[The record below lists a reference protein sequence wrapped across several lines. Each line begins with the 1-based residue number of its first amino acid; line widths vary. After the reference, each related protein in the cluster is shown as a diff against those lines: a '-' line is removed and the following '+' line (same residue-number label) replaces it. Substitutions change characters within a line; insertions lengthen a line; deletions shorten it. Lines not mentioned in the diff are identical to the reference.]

1 MEIRLNVLNLK
12 KSFIDYIVYVFSFLC
27 IRIKKCKF
35 LYVCVII
42 EIDFLDMYINFWNIL
57 KLIFKIDIIR
67 KYVYLKIVL
76 LKVIMV
82 VIISVFKYMYFL
94 VIILLLII
102 CIF

>member
-42 EIDFLDMYINFWNIL
+42 EIDFLDMYMFFEIL
-57 KLIFKIDIIR
+57 
-67 KYVYLKIVL
+67 
-76 LKVIMV
+76 
-82 VIISVFKYMYFL
+82 
-94 VIILLLII
+94 
-102 CIF
+102 

>member
-42 EIDFLDMYINFWNIL
+42 EIDFLDMYINFCIL

-67 KYVYLKIVL
+67 KYV
-76 LKVIMV
+76 
-82 VIISVFKYMYFL
+82 
-94 VIILLLII
+94 
-102 CIF
+102 